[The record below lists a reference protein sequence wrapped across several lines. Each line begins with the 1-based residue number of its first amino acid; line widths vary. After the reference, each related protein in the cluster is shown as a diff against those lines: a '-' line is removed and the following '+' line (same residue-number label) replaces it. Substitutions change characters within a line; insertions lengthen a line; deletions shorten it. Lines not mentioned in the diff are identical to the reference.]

1 MEREKWNENNS
12 NGYFENQVLC
22 DYDRESVTMSS
33 SSSPPRLGY
42 IEHHVSKFDTLVG
55 IAIKYG
61 VEVLFNKFC
70 FFGFLMLYI

>member
-33 SSSPPRLGY
+33 SPPRLGY

-61 VEVLFNKFC
+61 VEVFFNIFC
-70 FFGFLMLYI
+70 FFSFLI